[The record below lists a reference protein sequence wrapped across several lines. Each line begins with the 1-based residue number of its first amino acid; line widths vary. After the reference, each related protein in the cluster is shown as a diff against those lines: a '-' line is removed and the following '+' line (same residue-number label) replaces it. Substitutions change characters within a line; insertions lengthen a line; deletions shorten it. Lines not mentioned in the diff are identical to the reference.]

1 MKELRKLIDV
11 KSIVTLV
18 LLATLVF
25 VTATN
30 RPMGDNVFLLFSN
43 VTTMVFT
50 YFFTKKKDGEGINN
64 VNLGEQGDLNNGS
77 KGSIQEE

>member
-50 YFFTKKKDGEGINN
+50 YFFTKKKEGENGKTCKKRVRKN
-64 VNLGEQGDLNNGS
+64 VGRLYSGLQGVW
-77 KGSIQEE
+77 

>member
-1 MKELRKLIDV
+1 M
-11 KSIVTLV
+11 

-30 RPMGDNVFLLFSN
+30 RPMGDKVFLLFSN

-50 YFFTKKKDGEGINN
+50 YFFTKKKEGDGSTSNKNPLE
-64 VNLGEQGDLNNGS
+64 
-77 KGSIQEE
+77 

>member
-25 VTATN
+25 VTAPN

-50 YFFTKKKDGEGINN
+50 YFFTKKKEGENGKN
-64 VNLGEQGDLNNGS
+64 V
-77 KGSIQEE
+77 

>member
-11 KSIVTLV
+11 KSIVTLT

-25 VTATN
+25 VAATN

-50 YFFTKKKDGEGINN
+50 YFFTKKKEGENGKN
-64 VNLGEQGDLNNGS
+64 V
-77 KGSIQEE
+77 

>member
-50 YFFTKKKDGEGINN
+50 YFFTKKKEGEGSTSNKN
-64 VNLGEQGDLNNGS
+64 PLE
-77 KGSIQEE
+77 